1 MAFSFISKWELWI
14 ILEYFCLG
22 APWFKSLSQTLPQDP
37 RQPTQVLSALSCPP
51 LGIWCQLCHGTSG
64 FHCLTSAS
72 VAPFKCRSWKAS
84 PTGKAPALYN
94 SFHPTAK
101 YLCWAFDYIVLS
113 VSPSYCLHSSF
124 FHSTALE
131 RLPRNSWQHKMGRKW
146 NRLHSPGFLRTAT

>member
-1 MAFSFISKWELWI
+1 MRTLDYSRILLSWGSMIQKPISD
-14 ILEYFCLG
+14 
-22 APWFKSLSQTLPQDP
+22 PPQDP
-37 RQPTQVLSALSCPP
+37 RQAGTICPFLSFPRHLVSVVSR
-51 LGIWCQLCHGTSG
+51 HFR

-101 YLCWAFDYIVLS
+101 HLCWAFDYIVLY
-113 VSPSYCLHSSF
+113 VSPSYCLRSSF

-131 RLPRNSWQHKMGRKW
+131 RLPRNS
-146 NRLHSPGFLRTAT
+146 